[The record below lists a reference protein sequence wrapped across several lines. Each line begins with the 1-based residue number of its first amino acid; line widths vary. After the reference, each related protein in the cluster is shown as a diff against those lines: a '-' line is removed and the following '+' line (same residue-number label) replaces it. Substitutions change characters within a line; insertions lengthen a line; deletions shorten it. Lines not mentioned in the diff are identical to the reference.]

1 MNLTSCYV
9 GSIVTSENDLIGP
22 LSVGFLIHDPRLA
35 DRYLARVE
43 ATLKSIAEVKPI
55 NITSTS
61 DPKLAHCSIVVV
73 FANNLDEEQMI
84 TWVKGI
90 PKRLSSTS
98 INIPWLIICE
108 NSEGIQREMLR
119 YALAEN
125 WYFDLVL
132 PDHLDSLMTRIA
144 NLIRISD
151 HISELRRYETE
162 TKLLEEKVAAALE
175 MLDEIKRAQKS

>member
-1 MNLTSCYV
+1 VN
-9 GSIVTSENDLIGP
+9 SELDLNGP
-22 LSVGFLIHDPRLA
+22 ITVGFLIHDPRLA

-43 ATLKSIAEVKPI
+43 NTLKSISEVKAI
-55 NITSTS
+55 NITSTT
-61 DPKLAHCSIVVV
+61 DPRLAHCSIVVV

-90 PKRLSSTS
+90 PKRLTSSS

-108 NSEGIQREMLR
+108 NSEVIQKEMLR

-132 PDHLDSLMTRIA
+132 PDHLDSLLTRIA

-151 HISELRRYETE
+151 HISELKRYESE
-162 TKLLEEKVAAALE
+162 TKLLEEKVSVALE
-175 MLDEIKRAQKS
+175 MLDEMKRNQKS